1 MHFVCLRMPRG
12 RHSFSHTYWGW
23 GFQRSYPHH
32 VTYCYERVSVCE
44 NYHFDDGDGAW
55 YCFVGS

>member
-1 MHFVCLRMPRG
+1 MPRG